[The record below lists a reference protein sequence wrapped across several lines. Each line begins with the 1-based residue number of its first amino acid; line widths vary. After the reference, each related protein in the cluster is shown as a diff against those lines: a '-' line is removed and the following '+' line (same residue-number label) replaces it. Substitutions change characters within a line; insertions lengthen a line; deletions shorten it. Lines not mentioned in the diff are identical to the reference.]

1 MNATSLIKTLGS
13 ALLLLGLVTA
23 TMPSAQA
30 QTKGRPVEGNF
41 QNWLAAQKGQFGF
54 VNNPDINGDG
64 VDDGPRY
71 FVAFDYAHLRA
82 PSIGTVTGTM
92 TTRKTADGR
101 EDVTVNIEFEDI
113 FLRIFALNQDGS
125 VGPLV
130 LGNQLADIAN
140 GATPALV
147 TGKFTL
153 EFFQDDADDSLSLS
167 AVYNRGDWYGFMLNL
182 RGEGPLTAAFDPE
195 VEAGTLGRLVWGKP
209 GLQNTPANPNADNG
223 AASMYPNDEFHLFPI
238 GRR

>member
-1 MNATSLIKTLGS
+1 MNITSLLKTLGS
-13 ALLLLGLVTA
+13 ALLLLGLITA

-41 QNWLAAQKGQFGF
+41 QDWLAAQTGQFGF
-54 VNNPDINGDG
+54 VNDPDINGDG

-71 FVAFDYAHLRA
+71 FVAFDYAHLSA
-82 PSIGTVTGTM
+82 PGIGTVTGTM

-101 EDVTVNIEFEDI
+101 EDVTVNIEFQNI
-113 FLRIFALNQDGS
+113 LLRVWSFENQ
-125 VGPLV
+125 VFGPQV
-130 LGNQLADIAN
+130 LGNATSAVLNN

-153 EFFQDDADDSLSLS
+153 EFFQDDADDSLALGD
-167 AVYNRGDWYGFMLNL
+167 VFRRGDWYGFMLNL
-182 RGEGPLTAAFDPE
+182 RGEGPLSAAFDPA
-195 VEAGTLGRLVWGKP
+195 VEAGTTGRLVWGKP
-209 GLQNTPANPNADNG
+209 GLDTPANANADNG
-223 AASMYPNDEFHLFPI
+223 AASLYPNDEMHLFPI

>member
-1 MNATSLIKTLGS
+1 MNPKALIKAS
-13 ALLLLGLVTA
+13 AIALLLLGLITA
-23 TMPSAQA
+23 IMPSAQA

-41 QNWLAAQKGQFGF
+41 QDWLTAQTGQFAF

-71 FVAFDYAHLRA
+71 LLAFDYAHLRA
-82 PSIGTVTGTM
+82 PGIGTVTGTL

-101 EDVTVNIEFEDI
+101 EDVTVNIEFQNI
-113 FLRIFALNQDGS
+113 LLRVWTFENEVQ
-125 VGPLV
+125 GPLV
-130 LGNQLADIAN
+130 LGNTPSAVLNN

-153 EFFQDDADDSLSLS
+153 EFFQDGAGDSLYLGD
-167 AVYNRGDWYGFMLNL
+167 VFNRGDWYGFMLNL
-182 RGEGPLTAAFDPE
+182 RGEGPLSAAFDPA
-195 VEAGTLGRLVWGKP
+195 VEAGTTGRLVWGKP
-209 GLQNTPANPNADNG
+209 GLDTPANANADNG
-223 AASMYPNDEFHLFPI
+223 AASLYPNDEMHLFPI